1 MLFSTIPSEITARE
15 RGPRPGQPFLNL
27 KRASGLST
35 IARPFTEVTSAF
47 AKTPVPGLVLWLRRE
62 GARSDDRNQPV
73 PRR

>member
-47 AKTPVPGLVLWLRRE
+47 AKTPEPGLVLWLRRE